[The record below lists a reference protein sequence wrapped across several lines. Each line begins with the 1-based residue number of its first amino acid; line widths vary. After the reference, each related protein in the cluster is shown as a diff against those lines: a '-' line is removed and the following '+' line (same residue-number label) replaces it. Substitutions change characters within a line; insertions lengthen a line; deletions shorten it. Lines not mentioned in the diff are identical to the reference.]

1 MTIDKKFIDEF
12 INVSSKAAYAS
23 SLLVGKKDKIA
34 ADKAAVDSM
43 RLELNKISMN
53 GQIVIGEGELD
64 EAPMLFVGEKLGT
77 MNGPYLDI
85 AVDPLE
91 GTNFVANNLP
101 GSLSVIAVA
110 EKSNLFN
117 APETYMNKIATG
129 KIEKNVVD
137 IDFPL
142 KKNIINLAE
151 FKNKKI
157 SSITACILDRPR
169 HKEIIN
175 ELKKMNVNLKL
186 ITDGD
191 VSGALLVS
199 DPKHQVDIF
208 LGIGGGPE
216 GVLAASA
223 LDAYDCHFQGRFIF
237 DNDKDIKRAKEMGIK
252 DLDKKY
258 ELHEIVSGDSIF
270 CATGITSGDLVN
282 GIKIN
287 NNEYISETLVTH
299 KSSGLKK
306 IIKKKDIIK
315 L

>member
-1 MTIDKKFIDEF
+1 
-12 INVSSKAAYAS
+12 
-23 SLLVGKKDKIA
+23 
-34 ADKAAVDSM
+34 
-43 RLELNKISMN
+43 
-53 GQIVIGEGELD
+53 
-64 EAPMLFVGEKLGT
+64 
-77 MNGPYLDI
+77 
-85 AVDPLE
+85 
-91 GTNFVANNLP
+91 
-101 GSLSVIAVA
+101 
-110 EKSNLFN
+110 
-117 APETYMNKIATG
+117 MNKIAIG
-129 KIEKNVVD
+129 KIEKNFVYL
-137 IDFPL
+137 DFPL
-142 KKNIINLAE
+142 KKNITNLAE

-223 LDAYDCHFQGRFIF
+223 LDTYDCNFQGRFIF

-306 IIKKKDIIK
+306 IIKKKEIIK